1 MTLFFGLITGI
12 MIFEYFEE
20 YDLTSAKKD
29 SAMITSKVSEKS
41 LFTPPSYFVR
51 VELTD
56 GNESSH
62 LHRISKR
69 EIQKLEVGE
78 TLQGFSIYGDF
89 STIRDFLYDSLF
101 FVGFIFLFGL
111 FTLLGLFT
119 LVIEIPAVDR
129 FVSSTFLGRPAKGKG
144 MKILYFVMIVFTYF
158 SGRFLLN
165 IVRKVMPFT
174 KTNTQ
179 AIITDQTAD
188 VSYRVNQDSNY
199 ELTLAFENSDG
210 KEIEVIKEV
219 TKNTYDQ
226 FFTGNKIDIAYRK
239 LNNYDVFIKNTTSE
253 DIAQAFIYNEI
264 FIYIGMMAVVLFTI
278 YVLFK
283 KRKNERSR
291 AQSPPYST

>member
-1 MTLFFGLITGI
+1 MTLFFGIITSI
-12 MIFEYFEE
+12 MVFEYFEE

-29 SAMITSKVSEKS
+29 SATITAKTSEKG
-41 LFTPPSYFVR
+41 LFTPPAYFVR
-51 VELTD
+51 VELPD
-56 GNESSH
+56 GSESSY
-62 LHRISKR
+62 LHRISNR
-69 EIQKLEVGE
+69 QIQQLEVGD
-78 TLQGFSIYGDF
+78 TLQGFSIFGEF
-89 STIRDFLYDSLF
+89 STIRDFLYDSMF
-101 FVGFIFLFGL
+101 FVGFIFLFGI

-119 LVIEIPAVDR
+119 LVTEIPAVDR
-129 FVSSTFLGRPAKGKG
+129 FVSRTFLGRPAKGNG

-165 IVRKVMPFT
+165 IIRKIMPFT
-174 KTNTQ
+174 KTNTK

-188 VSYRVNQDSNY
+188 VSYRVNQDSSY

-239 LNNYDVFIKNTTSE
+239 LNNYDVFIRNTTSG
-253 DIAQAFIYNEI
+253 DIAQAFFYNEI
-264 FIYIGMMAVVLFTI
+264 FIYIGMITVMLFTA

-283 KRKNERSR
+283 RRKKEK
-291 AQSPPYST
+291 AHDQTPPYST